1 MKRKRTHKWRYI
13 LPALLLVAL
22 AVCLWPMLSHS
33 SGPSET
39 ALALRPHRL
48 TLLTWN
54 THQMGQFKKPAENE
68 VLHYLMQQEA
78 DIICLQEV
86 DVYKT
91 SEFLTLAEVKE
102 VLSKKYP
109 YSYIDFAVYNSRRQF
124 GNMVWSKYP
133 LTNKHTVD
141 YEIRAN
147 LSSCCDI
154 VIGSDTMRLIVNHL
168 ESNRFDRTDLAPED
182 STTYDQLRH
191 SAEKLGRKWETAST
205 RRKAQAKVV
214 RKEIEASPY
223 PIIVVGDFN
232 DIALSA
238 TYRIIA
244 KGLHDAWLE
253 TSWFKWGAT
262 CEKLGFGLRI
272 DYILCSDP
280 LLPFS
285 CDVKETNGSDHRP
298 VVATLAW

>member
-1 MKRKRTHKWRYI
+1 MRKKRTHKWRYI
-13 LPALLLVAL
+13 LSALLLMGL
-22 AVCLWPMLSHS
+22 IVCLWPMLSHG
-33 SGPSET
+33 SGPTET

-54 THQMGQFKKPAENE
+54 THQMGQFKKPKENE
-68 VLHYLMQQEA
+68 VLHYLMQQDA

-91 SEFLTLAEVKE
+91 PEFLTLAEVKE
-102 VLSKKYP
+102 VLSEKYP

-133 LTNKHTVD
+133 LINKHTVE

-147 LSSCCDI
+147 LSSRCD
-154 VIGSDTMRLIVNHL
+154 VVVGADTIRLIVNHL
-168 ESNRFDRTDLAPED
+168 ESNRFDKTDLTTED
-182 STTYDQLRH
+182 STTYSQLRH
-191 SAEKLGRKWETAST
+191 SAEKLGRKWERASV
-205 RRKAQAKVV
+205 RRKTQAKAV

-223 PIIVVGDFN
+223 SVIVTGDFN
-232 DIALSA
+232 DIALSS
-238 TYRIIA
+238 TYRTIA

-253 TSWFKWGAT
+253 TSWLRWGAT
-262 CEKLGFGLRI
+262 CEKIGLGVRI
-272 DYILCSDP
+272 DYILTDP
-280 LLPFS
+280 TIIPIS
-285 CDVKETNGSDHRP
+285 CVVPQVTGSDHRP